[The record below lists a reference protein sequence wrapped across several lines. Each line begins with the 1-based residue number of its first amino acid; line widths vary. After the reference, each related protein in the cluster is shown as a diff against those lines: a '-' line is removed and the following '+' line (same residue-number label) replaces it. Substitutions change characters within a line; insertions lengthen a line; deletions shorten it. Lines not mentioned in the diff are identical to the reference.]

1 MCLALHVTGH
11 GLLGRFRWVV
21 PTSELVLLDG
31 EDTPDM
37 VSVPSRRS
45 HDILSA
51 YITVVDQDQGI
62 VGMGVREEGDAHVSR
77 VL

>member
-37 VSVPSRRS
+37 ISVPFRRCY
-45 HDILSA
+45 DILLA